1 MLLRQIPLIYRRRA
15 GVAKPRKA
23 PPAPPPVALT
33 LVSAAYDQDAGTVTL
48 AFDRAIDAA
57 GFQGA
62 QIALADGVFSGGTYE
77 GAVGAPTIVNP
88 TTISIALEEIGPA
101 PLPSVTLSATALT
114 GIVAVDDGGTWA
126 GATNLVLPFP

>member
-1 MLLRQIPLIYRRRA
+1 MLLRQVPLIYRRRA
-15 GVAKPRKA
+15 GALKPRKA
-23 PPAPPPVALT
+23 PPAPPVALT

-62 QIALADGVFSGGTYE
+62 EIALADGVFSGGTFE
-77 GAVGAPTIVNP
+77 GAAGAPTLVNP

-126 GATNLVLPFP
+126 GVSDLALPFG